1 MQSEA
6 TKVTQ
11 KSSSPN
17 RSPDTSSASHH
28 GLHQPEQCAI
38 SSPHRV
44 ELEGEHGRSAWADEA
59 ASVHAAGRSRSTD
72 ASIARLRS
80 VSPPQPRSPG
90 ERIAEHERAS
100 KYLTK
105 KRIEGPAFTV
115 VHRRKKSGSDQSTIN
130 EFPNGWP
137 PDITKR
143 VRANNNRGP
152 HSYTLSPSSALLIG
166 CLACVASFPRLG
178 HHAARLANG
187 IFAFL
192 PRS

>member
-1 MQSEA
+1 MQSEL

-17 RSPDTSSASHH
+17 RSPDTSSTSHH
-28 GLHQPEQCAI
+28 GLHQHEHRAHG
-38 SSPHRV
+38 SSHPV
-44 ELEGEHGRSAWADEA
+44 ELEGGYGQSAWADQA
-59 ASVHAAGRSRSTD
+59 ASIHAAGSPPSAD

-105 KRIEGPAFTV
+105 KRTEGPAFTV

-130 EFPNGWP
+130 EFPNGRP
-137 PDITKR
+137 TYI
-143 VRANNNRGP
+143 
-152 HSYTLSPSSALLIG
+152 
-166 CLACVASFPRLG
+166 
-178 HHAARLANG
+178 
-187 IFAFL
+187 
-192 PRS
+192 